1 VEIRGQVMRL
11 ITLYLISLSLII
23 AQNTIQNQMNDFD
36 LTTGKKT
43 IIRNG
48 LEHRLSDVIE
58 VNGQRIQYDTISVA
72 FVNCQHRD

>member
-1 VEIRGQVMRL
+1 VEIGGQVMRL

-23 AQNTIQNQMNDFD
+23 AQNTIQNQMDDVD
-36 LTTGKKT
+36 LTSGKKT

-58 VNGQRIQYDTISVA
+58 VNGQRTLYDTIAVA